1 MDALELRILN
11 FGFRVFAWEWVAML
25 AAAIASVV
33 VIAVAPSDAYA
44 SGKPTRQAI
53 MALTEVAEGAPVT
66 VTISNSRWRTGY
78 LVIKTENETTS
89 ASMIVTVF
97 NVSPLGDVLVCTTAA
112 ITTNTTST
120 FLLGS
125 TLGAGEGVLA
135 PCDFPLGRRVKFT
148 FTDSV
153 SSTDFDVT
161 ADMEWVTD

>member
-33 VIAVAPSDAYA
+33 VIAIAPSDAYA
-44 SGKPTRQAI
+44 AGKNKRQAI

-66 VTISNSRWRTGY
+66 VTINNRNNSTGY
-78 LVIKTENETTS
+78 FKFKTENETPS
-89 ASMIVTVF
+89 ASLIVTIF
-97 NVSPLGDVLVCTTAA
+97 NVTPLGDILVCTTTAV
-112 ITTNTTST
+112 TTNTTWT
-120 FLLGS
+120 TLLGS
-125 TLGAGEGVLA
+125 SLTPADGIDQA
-135 PCDFPLGRRVKFT
+135 CIFPMASRVKFT

-161 ADMEWVTD
+161 AEMEWVTN